1 MKRAQQFWHANRNK
15 LTTVVRTSIVAL
27 AVIAVGFIWALASQ
41 TQANAASS
49 VFSIKGAGTAGYIT
63 KFLNNYTIGNSGI
76 FENLGNIGIGT
87 ATPQAKL
94 DVLGNVR
101 IDGTGS
107 ALVFADGSVV
117 HNRAELIGPQGPAG
131 PQGPQ
136 GPTGPAGPTGPTG
149 PQGPAG
155 ANGVGQAYVD
165 TGAYMTSSFNSDPAV
180 VINNSFPTV
189 ASVTVQAGSYLIFGK
204 TWLQNADSSD
214 QYGYCELST
223 GFSTGDKTGVR
234 LGAIGNAGE
243 GASVTVQDTALSVA
257 DGTQITMTCATFK
270 GWATNVKLTA
280 MAVNT
285 IN

>member
-1 MKRAQQFWHANRNK
+1 
-15 LTTVVRTSIVAL
+15 
-27 AVIAVGFIWALASQ
+27 
-41 TQANAASS
+41 
-49 VFSIKGAGTAGYIT
+49 
-63 KFLNNYTIGNSGI
+63 
-76 FENLGNIGIGT
+76 
-87 ATPQAKL
+87 
-94 DVLGNVR
+94 
-101 IDGTGS
+101 
-107 ALVFADGSVV
+107 
-117 HNRAELIGPQGPAG
+117 
-131 PQGPQ
+131 
-136 GPTGPAGPTGPTG
+136 
-149 PQGPAG
+149 
-155 ANGVGQAYVD
+155 VGQAYVD
-165 TGAYMTSSFNSDPAV
+165 TGAYMTSSFNLDPAV

-223 GFSTGDKTGVR
+223 GFSNGDKTGVR

-280 MAVNT
+280 IAVNA